1 MCFFFYFSE
10 ADDVKLLLHSPE
22 KVDIGD
28 GGGDPSVVLLPLEHA
43 VNGDSLGPS
52 AATVAAPF
60 PVNNNPPDDDDDNG

>member
-22 KVDIGD
+22 KGDIGD
-28 GGGDPSVVLLPLEHA
+28 EGGGDPSVVLLPLEHA

-52 AATVAAPF
+52 AVAAPL